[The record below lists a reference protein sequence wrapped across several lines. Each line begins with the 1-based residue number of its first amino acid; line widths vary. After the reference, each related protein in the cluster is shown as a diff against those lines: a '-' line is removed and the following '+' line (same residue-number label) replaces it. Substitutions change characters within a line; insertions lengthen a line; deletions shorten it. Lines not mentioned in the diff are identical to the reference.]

1 MYAQLRIYTVNR
13 DRMDDWVEW
22 FNDKLRPI
30 AQQADHTILGPWVN
44 EAKTEF
50 VWIRTYDIA
59 ADAEAK
65 DGRFYGSPEWKA
77 VGREAGEFLAK
88 IEVTIMSTPLPPGD
102 K

>member
-1 MYAQLRIYTVNR
+1 MRNSGYTPSTEAKWTIGSSGSTINFARLPNR
-13 DRMDDWVEW
+13 R
-22 FNDKLRPI
+22 
-30 AQQADHTILGPWVN
+30 DHTILGPWIN